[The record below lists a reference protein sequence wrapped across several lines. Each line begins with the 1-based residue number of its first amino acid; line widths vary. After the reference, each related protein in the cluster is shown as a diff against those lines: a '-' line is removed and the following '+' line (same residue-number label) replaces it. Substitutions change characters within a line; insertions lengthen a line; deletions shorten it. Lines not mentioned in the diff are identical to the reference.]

1 MRRVLQIQKLE
12 WGFKKNLF
20 GSGTFSSAR
29 LINSMSACI
38 YKCCLRPHHLRGSER
53 AKVASSYGA
62 GAQELVRLRYVLHA
76 NIMNKQTSGEEEA
89 ITKYKGKY
97 MPAVRFTAEIIIKG
111 LR

>member
-1 MRRVLQIQKLE
+1 MPIQKLE
-12 WGFKKNLF
+12 WGFTKNLF
-20 GSGTFSSAR
+20 GLVTFSSAQ

-38 YKCCLRPHHLRGSER
+38 YKYCLRLHHLLGSER

-76 NIMNKQTSGEEEA
+76 NIMNEQTSGEEEA

-97 MPAVRFTAEIIIKG
+97 MPAVRFTMEIIIKG